1 MDEAVTRRSHL
12 YQGRRIKLADGQS
25 WVLPSPSVE
34 LEADLTLLGPDYWSL
49 LRAVRKAEGEAERRL
64 CELALAIFLLGCN
77 YELSPIG
84 YQRMLCFPP
93 GAPELIQVQKELHR
107 LAQDHL
113 VYLSDDPDVE
123 KGRDQVAG
131 TEIGRIGPR
140 KALSFLPLF
149 RLSSD

>member
-1 MDEAVTRRSHL
+1 MDEAVTRRSHF
-12 YQGRRIKLADGQS
+12 YEGRKIKLADGQS

-34 LEADLTLLGPDYWSL
+34 LEADLTFLGPHYRSL
-49 LRAVRKAEGEAERRL
+49 LRAVREAEGEAERRL

-84 YQRMLCFPP
+84 YQRILCFPP
-93 GAPELIQVQKELHR
+93 DAPQLIEVQKELHR

-123 KGRDQVAG
+123 KGKDQVAG

-140 KALSFLPLF
+140 KAFSVPDRF
-149 RLSSD
+149 STIN